1 VTTGPG
7 LVTIDDIREADR
19 RLRGVVLRTPL
30 LSFGPPQADDPSG
43 RSRVL
48 LKPESLQPTGAF
60 KLRGAYNAIA
70 SLSAGQRA
78 AGVVAHSS
86 GNHAQGVARAARL
99 LGVPATIVMPA
110 GAPAIKRERVLA
122 DGAELILVGPSSGD
136 RAARAAELARER
148 GLALISSHDDR
159 AVIAGQGTIGLEIV
173 GEVAALDRASTRGES
188 RTVGPAR
195 PLTILVPIGG
205 GGLAAGIVAAVKS
218 LDPRVTV
225 VGVVPALAAHARDS
239 LATGRIVRWPAEA
252 VGRTIAD
259 GQRLTALGELPFAHL
274 VGLLDGVVAVEEL
287 EIVRAM
293 AAAVREARLVLE
305 PSGATALAGWLYHEN
320 EIQAP
325 GRVVIVVSGGNV
337 DPARFR
343 EWIAAGEA
351 AEPAA
356 GPTPDAATS

>member
-1 VTTGPG
+1 MTTGLG

-30 LSFGPPQADDPSG
+30 LSFGPPEAGDRFG

-48 LKPESLQPTGAF
+48 LKPESLQPIGAF

-70 SLSAGQRA
+70 SLGAGQRA

-86 GNHAQGVARAARL
+86 GNHAQGVARAACL
-99 LGVPATIVMPA
+99 LGVRATIVMPA
-110 GAPAIKRERVLA
+110 DAPAIKRERVLA
-122 DGAELILVGPSSGD
+122 DGAELILVGPSSEE
-136 RAARAAELARER
+136 RAARAAELAREG

-173 GEVAALDRASTRGES
+173 GEVAALNRAATRGES
-188 RTVGPAR
+188 RLGPDR

-205 GGLAAGIVAAVKS
+205 GGLAAGIVTAVKA
-218 LDPRVTV
+218 LDPRVSV

-239 LATGRIVRWPAEA
+239 LAAGRIVRWPAEA

-274 VGLLDGVVAVEEL
+274 AGRLDGVVAVEEL

-305 PSGATALAGWLYHEN
+305 PSGATALAGWLFHRD

-325 GRVVIVVSGGNV
+325 GRVVIVLSGGNV

-343 EWIAAGEA
+343 EWIAG
-351 AEPAA
+351 
-356 GPTPDAATS
+356 TL